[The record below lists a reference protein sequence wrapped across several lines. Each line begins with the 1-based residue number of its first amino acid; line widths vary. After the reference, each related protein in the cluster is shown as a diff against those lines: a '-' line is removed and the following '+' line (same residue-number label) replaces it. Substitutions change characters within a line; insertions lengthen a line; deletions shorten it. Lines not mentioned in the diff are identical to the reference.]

1 MVLTKKKK
9 YPSKTTVNLAIRERS
24 PRRISRVV
32 CFLAILAVLVGL
44 FSKFAVIDRL
54 SAANQAQADTA
65 RAQALLNQLLANN
78 SDYESVRVEYSRYFS
93 ADLTE
98 SGAAAV
104 DCMEVLE
111 LIESRLM
118 PRAGISSASF
128 SGSQLSLQLVGIDL
142 DGASALLAELDDSPI
157 VAGVELYTA
166 DAGDALAPS
175 ADASVSMTI
184 TLIPEGGGAQ

>member
-1 MVLTKKKK
+1 M
-9 YPSKTTVNLAIRERS
+9 
-24 PRRISRVV
+24 V

-54 SAANQAQADTA
+54 SAANQAQADAA

-166 DAGDALAPS
+166 DAGDALTPS

>member
-1 MVLTKKKK
+1 MYK
-9 YPSKTTVNLAIRERS
+9 R
-24 PRRISRVV
+24 
-32 CFLAILAVLVGL
+32 
-44 FSKFAVIDRL
+44 
-54 SAANQAQADTA
+54 QA

-98 SGAAAV
+98 NGAAAV

-142 DGASALLAELDDSPI
+142 DGASALLADLDDSPI

-175 ADASVSMTI
+175 ADTSVSMTI

>member
-1 MVLTKKKK
+1 M
-9 YPSKTTVNLAIRERS
+9 
-24 PRRISRVV
+24 
-32 CFLAILAVLVGL
+32 
-44 FSKFAVIDRL
+44 
-54 SAANQAQADTA
+54 
-65 RAQALLNQLLANN
+65 
-78 SDYESVRVEYSRYFS
+78 EYSRYFS

-166 DAGDALAPS
+166 DAGDALTPS

>member
-54 SAANQAQADTA
+54 SAANQAQADAA

-157 VAGVELYTA
+157 VAVVELYTA
-166 DAGDALAPS
+166 DAGDALTPS

>member
-1 MVLTKKKK
+1 M
-9 YPSKTTVNLAIRERS
+9 RS
-24 PRRISRVV
+24 ST
-32 CFLAILAVLVGL
+32 G
-44 FSKFAVIDRL
+44 
-54 SAANQAQADTA
+54 SAP
-65 RAQALLNQLLANN
+65 AQALLNQLLANN

-142 DGASALLAELDDSPI
+142 DGASALLADLDDSPI

>member
-54 SAANQAQADTA
+54 SAANQAQADAA

-98 SGAAAV
+98 NGAAAV

-128 SGSQLSLQLVGIDL
+128 SGSQLSLQLVDL
-142 DGASALLAELDDSPI
+142 DYSPI

-175 ADASVSMTI
+175 ADTSVSMTI